1 VAGGAGLSGLAFM
14 HALMDGKIPPPIALL
29 LNMRRLGSRTH
40 DRTVLTGGPARQEE
54 DRDQVPS
61 SDLRISQ
68 GVLAV
73 RARTSRYRGLPSPR
87 RPRAVK
93 GTVVTVNPDA
103 ARSLRTAC
111 SGQVR

>member
-1 VAGGAGLSGLAFM
+1 MATDRSIVPRSETAHDLVICIRVVASLRNA
-14 HALMDGKIPPPIALL
+14 HAPVVGRDA
-29 LNMRRLGSRTH
+29 
-40 DRTVLTGGPARQEE
+40 DRTVLTGGPARQGE

-73 RARTSRYRGLPSPR
+73 RARTSRYRGPPSPR
-87 RPRAVK
+87 RPRAAR

-103 ARSLRTAC
+103 VRSLRTAG